1 MERIAIDR
9 YREMIDY
16 IGGRDPTARRLLEEI
31 LAVEEVHAEDLS
43 SLLDGVACR
52 NAGSS

>member
-1 MERIAIDR
+1 VQRIAIDH

-31 LAVEEVHAEDLS
+31 LAVAAEHAEGLS
-43 SLLDGVACR
+43 GLLDGVASR